1 MQWDIE
7 RWLTGRKYLFMISVA
22 LVLIAVIGFWLLLP
36 LQAET
41 SAGRSPQVQ
50 AQWRKLLPLR
60 SALQAAGME
69 EGATQVFTPIDLPIA
84 GATLI
89 AWRPGGSAGEM
100 QLAVDWQAVPA
111 LFSWLARCGMRATAF
126 SLQPEKQAL
135 RLTLHLEAEDAP

>member
-41 SAGRSPQVQ
+41 SAERSPQVQ

-60 SALQAAGME
+60 SA
-69 EGATQVFTPIDLPIA
+69 
-84 GATLI
+84 
-89 AWRPGGSAGEM
+89 
-100 QLAVDWQAVPA
+100 
-111 LFSWLARCGMRATAF
+111 
-126 SLQPEKQAL
+126 
-135 RLTLHLEAEDAP
+135 

>member
-1 MQWDIE
+1 MQWDVE

-36 LQAET
+36 LQTET

-60 SALQAAGME
+60 SALQTAGME
-69 EGATQVFTPIDLPIA
+69 EDATQVFTPIDLPIA

-89 AWRPGGSAGEM
+89 A
-100 QLAVDWQAVPA
+100 
-111 LFSWLARCGMRATAF
+111 
-126 SLQPEKQAL
+126 
-135 RLTLHLEAEDAP
+135 

>member
-1 MQWDIE
+1 MQWDVE

-60 SALQAAGME
+60 SALQTAGME
-69 EGATQVFTPIDLPIA
+69 EDATQVFTPIDLPIA

-89 AWRPGGSAGEM
+89 AWRPGGS
-100 QLAVDWQAVPA
+100 AVPA

>member
-1 MQWDIE
+1 MQWDVE

-36 LQAET
+36 LKAET
-41 SAGRSPQVQ
+41 PAGRSPQVQ

-60 SALQAAGME
+60 SALQTAGME
-69 EGATQVFTPIDLPIA
+69 EDATQVFTPIDLPSA